1 MKLKTLS
8 VGEVNNYVKK
18 LVENDFILKNL
29 NVKGEISN
37 LKFHSSGHIYFS
49 LKDENSKVNCIMFK
63 NNAVNLDFRLEEGM
77 KVEIKARLGVY
88 HKEGTY
94 QLYCENIKKAGIGEF
109 FEEFHKLKKELSE
122 EGIFDEKYKRALP
135 KFPKRIGIITA
146 RTGAAVRDII
156 NVIQRRNKSLDI
168 ILYPAKV
175 QGENAADSII
185 EGIRY
190 FNNEKSVDVIIL
202 GRGGGSI
209 EELWAFNNRDLAYE
223 IFNGRIP
230 TVSAVGH
237 EVDFTISDFVSDMR
251 APTPSAAGELVSP
264 SLQEM
269 INDLLNKKEFLHR
282 AIDRKFLNA
291 KRDVDLLH
299 KGLKGNNPKHIIE
312 KRIKEVNSL
321 EEKLNFLGKRKIDK
335 AKDELIALNSI
346 LQTLNPLNTLGRG
359 YSVIMDKEDKVIN
372 EVSELKKNDMVKVI
386 MKMAR
391 KETNYESMV
400 SELNEIVKQL
410 ENGDLTL
417 EQSIKSYENGVKIA
431 NKLYKK
437 LSTLE
442 GKIKVVEDEK
452 EEDFG
457 GYSNE
462 Y

>member
-94 QLYCENIKKAGIGEF
+94 QLYCENIKKAGIGEL

-209 EELWAFNNRDLAYE
+209 EELWTFNNRDLAYE
-223 IFNGRIP
+223 IFNSRIS

-291 KRDVDLLH
+291 KKDVDLLH

-312 KRIKEVNSL
+312 KIIKEVNSL

-359 YSVIMDKEDKVIN
+359 YSVIMDKKDKVIN

-386 MKMAR
+386 MKDGSVNIDI
-391 KETNYESMV
+391 KII
-400 SELNEIVKQL
+400 NE
-410 ENGDLTL
+410 
-417 EQSIKSYENGVKIA
+417 
-431 NKLYKK
+431 
-437 LSTLE
+437 
-442 GKIKVVEDEK
+442 
-452 EEDFG
+452 
-457 GYSNE
+457 
-462 Y
+462 

>member
-94 QLYCENIKKAGIGEF
+94 QLYCENIKKAGIGEL

-209 EELWAFNNRDLAYE
+209 EELWAFNNRYLAYE
-223 IFNGRIP
+223 IFNSRIP

-269 INDLLNKKEFLHR
+269 INDLVNKKEFLHR
-282 AIDRKFLNA
+282 AIDRKFLNS
-291 KRDVDLLH
+291 KRDVDLLY

-335 AKDELIALNSI
+335 AKDELVALNSI

-386 MKMAR
+386 MKDGSVNIDI
-391 KETNYESMV
+391 KII
-400 SELNEIVKQL
+400 NE
-410 ENGDLTL
+410 
-417 EQSIKSYENGVKIA
+417 
-431 NKLYKK
+431 
-437 LSTLE
+437 
-442 GKIKVVEDEK
+442 
-452 EEDFG
+452 
-457 GYSNE
+457 
-462 Y
+462 

>member
-94 QLYCENIKKAGIGEF
+94 QLYCENIKKAGIGEL

-209 EELWAFNNRDLAYE
+209 EELWTFNNRDLAYE
-223 IFNGRIP
+223 IFNSRIP

-291 KRDVDLLH
+291 KKDVYLLH

-386 MKMAR
+386 MKDGSVNIDI
-391 KETNYESMV
+391 KII
-400 SELNEIVKQL
+400 NE
-410 ENGDLTL
+410 
-417 EQSIKSYENGVKIA
+417 
-431 NKLYKK
+431 
-437 LSTLE
+437 
-442 GKIKVVEDEK
+442 
-452 EEDFG
+452 
-457 GYSNE
+457 
-462 Y
+462 

>member
-94 QLYCENIKKAGIGEF
+94 QLYCENIKKAGIGEL

-209 EELWAFNNRDLAYE
+209 EELWTFNNRDLAYE
-223 IFNGRIP
+223 IFNSRIP

-269 INDLLNKKEFLHR
+269 INDLVNKKEFLHR

-291 KRDVDLLH
+291 KKDVDLLH

-359 YSVIMDKEDKVIN
+359 YSVIMDKKDKVIN
-372 EVSELKKNDMVKVI
+372 KVSELKKNDMVKVI
-386 MKMAR
+386 MKDGSVNIDI
-391 KETNYESMV
+391 KII
-400 SELNEIVKQL
+400 NE
-410 ENGDLTL
+410 
-417 EQSIKSYENGVKIA
+417 
-431 NKLYKK
+431 
-437 LSTLE
+437 
-442 GKIKVVEDEK
+442 
-452 EEDFG
+452 
-457 GYSNE
+457 
-462 Y
+462 

>member
-8 VGEVNNYVKK
+8 VSEVNNYVKK

-77 KVEIKARLGVY
+77 RVEIKARLGVY

-94 QLYCENIKKAGIGEF
+94 QLYCENIKKAGIGEL

-209 EELWAFNNRDLAYE
+209 EELWAFNNRYLAYE
-223 IFNGRIP
+223 IFNSRIP

-269 INDLLNKKEFLHR
+269 INDLVNKKEFLHR
-282 AIDRKFLNA
+282 AIDRKILNS
-291 KRDVDLLH
+291 KRDVDLLY
-299 KGLKGNNPKHIIE
+299 KGLKCNNPKHIIE
-312 KRIKEVNSL
+312 KRIKEVNTL

-386 MKMAR
+386 MKDGSVNIDI
-391 KETNYESMV
+391 KII
-400 SELNEIVKQL
+400 NE
-410 ENGDLTL
+410 
-417 EQSIKSYENGVKIA
+417 
-431 NKLYKK
+431 
-437 LSTLE
+437 
-442 GKIKVVEDEK
+442 
-452 EEDFG
+452 
-457 GYSNE
+457 
-462 Y
+462 

>member
-94 QLYCENIKKAGIGEF
+94 QLYCENIKKAGIGEL

-223 IFNGRIP
+223 IFNSRIP

-282 AIDRKFLNA
+282 AIDRRFLNA
-291 KRDVDLLH
+291 KRDVDLLY
-299 KGLKGNNPKHIIE
+299 KGLKGNNPTHIIE
-312 KRIKEVNSL
+312 KRIKEVNTL

-359 YSVIMDKEDKVIN
+359 YSVIMDKKDKVIN
-372 EVSELKKNDMVKVI
+372 KVSELKKNDMVKVI
-386 MKMAR
+386 MKDGSVNIDI
-391 KETNYESMV
+391 KII
-400 SELNEIVKQL
+400 NE
-410 ENGDLTL
+410 
-417 EQSIKSYENGVKIA
+417 
-431 NKLYKK
+431 
-437 LSTLE
+437 
-442 GKIKVVEDEK
+442 
-452 EEDFG
+452 
-457 GYSNE
+457 
-462 Y
+462 

>member
-18 LVENDFILKNL
+18 LVENDFILNNL

-77 KVEIKARLGVY
+77 KVEVKARLGVY

-94 QLYCENIKKAGIGEF
+94 QLYCENIKKAGIGEL

-135 KFPKRIGIITA
+135 KLPKRIGIITA

-156 NVIQRRNKSLDI
+156 NVIQRRNKALDI

-209 EELWAFNNRDLAYE
+209 EELWAFNNRELAYE
-223 IFNGRIP
+223 IFNSRIP

-282 AIDRKFLNA
+282 AIDRRFLNA
-291 KRDVDLLH
+291 KRDVDLLY
-299 KGLKGNNPKHIIE
+299 KGLKGNNPTHIIE
-312 KRIKEVNSL
+312 KRIKEVNTL

-372 EVSELKKNDMVKVI
+372 KVSELKKNDMVKVI
-386 MKMAR
+386 MKDGSVNIDI
-391 KETNYESMV
+391 KII
-400 SELNEIVKQL
+400 NE
-410 ENGDLTL
+410 
-417 EQSIKSYENGVKIA
+417 
-431 NKLYKK
+431 
-437 LSTLE
+437 
-442 GKIKVVEDEK
+442 
-452 EEDFG
+452 
-457 GYSNE
+457 
-462 Y
+462 

>member
-94 QLYCENIKKAGIGEF
+94 QLYCENIKKAGIGEL

-146 RTGAAVRDII
+146 KTGAAVRDII

-202 GRGGGSI
+202 GRGGGFI

-223 IFNGRIP
+223 IFNSRIP

-291 KRDVDLLH
+291 KRDVDLLY
-299 KGLKGNNPKHIIE
+299 KGLKGNNPKDIIE

-372 EVSELKKNDMVKVI
+372 NVSELKKNDMVKVI
-386 MKMAR
+386 MKDGSVNIDI
-391 KETNYESMV
+391 KII
-400 SELNEIVKQL
+400 NE
-410 ENGDLTL
+410 
-417 EQSIKSYENGVKIA
+417 
-431 NKLYKK
+431 
-437 LSTLE
+437 
-442 GKIKVVEDEK
+442 
-452 EEDFG
+452 
-457 GYSNE
+457 
-462 Y
+462 

>member
-94 QLYCENIKKAGIGEF
+94 QLYCENIKKAGIGEL

-135 KFPKRIGIITA
+135 KFPKRIGVITA

-175 QGENAADSII
+175 QGENAVDSII

-223 IFNGRIP
+223 IFNSRIP

-291 KRDVDLLH
+291 KKDVDLLH

-386 MKMAR
+386 MKDGSVNIDI
-391 KETNYESMV
+391 KII
-400 SELNEIVKQL
+400 NE
-410 ENGDLTL
+410 
-417 EQSIKSYENGVKIA
+417 
-431 NKLYKK
+431 
-437 LSTLE
+437 
-442 GKIKVVEDEK
+442 
-452 EEDFG
+452 
-457 GYSNE
+457 
-462 Y
+462 

>member
-94 QLYCENIKKAGIGEF
+94 QLYCENIKKAGIGEL

-122 EGIFDEKYKRALP
+122 EGIFDQKYKRALP

-223 IFNGRIP
+223 IFNSRIP

-264 SLQEM
+264 SLKEM

-291 KRDVDLLH
+291 KKDVDLLH

-321 EEKLNFLGKRKIDK
+321 EEKLNFLGKIKIDK

-372 EVSELKKNDMVKVI
+372 KVSELKKNDMVKVI
-386 MKMAR
+386 MKDGSVNIDI
-391 KETNYESMV
+391 KII
-400 SELNEIVKQL
+400 NE
-410 ENGDLTL
+410 
-417 EQSIKSYENGVKIA
+417 
-431 NKLYKK
+431 
-437 LSTLE
+437 
-442 GKIKVVEDEK
+442 
-452 EEDFG
+452 
-457 GYSNE
+457 
-462 Y
+462 

>member
-94 QLYCENIKKAGIGEF
+94 QLYCENIKKAGIGEL

-122 EGIFDEKYKRALP
+122 EGIFDQKYKRALP

-223 IFNGRIP
+223 IFNSRIP

-282 AIDRKFLNA
+282 AVDRRFLNA

-372 EVSELKKNDMVKVI
+372 KVSELKKNDMVKVI
-386 MKMAR
+386 MKDGSVNIDI
-391 KETNYESMV
+391 KII
-400 SELNEIVKQL
+400 NE
-410 ENGDLTL
+410 
-417 EQSIKSYENGVKIA
+417 
-431 NKLYKK
+431 
-437 LSTLE
+437 
-442 GKIKVVEDEK
+442 
-452 EEDFG
+452 
-457 GYSNE
+457 
-462 Y
+462 

>member
-94 QLYCENIKKAGIGEF
+94 QLYCENIKKAGIGEL

-209 EELWAFNNRDLAYE
+209 EELWTFNNRDLAYE
-223 IFNGRIP
+223 IFNSRIP

-282 AIDRKFLNA
+282 AIDIKFLNA

-299 KGLKGNNPKHIIE
+299 QGLKGNNPNDIIE

-372 EVSELKKNDMVKVI
+372 NVSELKKNDMVKVI
-386 MKMAR
+386 MKDGSVNIDI
-391 KETNYESMV
+391 KII
-400 SELNEIVKQL
+400 NE
-410 ENGDLTL
+410 
-417 EQSIKSYENGVKIA
+417 
-431 NKLYKK
+431 
-437 LSTLE
+437 
-442 GKIKVVEDEK
+442 
-452 EEDFG
+452 
-457 GYSNE
+457 
-462 Y
+462 

>member
-18 LVENDFILKNL
+18 IVENDFILKNL

-49 LKDENSKVNCIMFK
+49 LKDENSKINCIMFK

-94 QLYCENIKKAGIGEF
+94 QLYCENIKKAGIGEL

-122 EGIFDEKYKRALP
+122 EGLFDEKYKRALP
-135 KFPKRIGIITA
+135 KYPKRIGMITA

-156 NVIQRRNKSLDI
+156 NVIQRRNKALDI
-168 ILYPAKV
+168 VLYPAKV
-175 QGENAADSII
+175 QGLNAAESII

-209 EELWAFNNRDLAYE
+209 EELWAFNNKELAYE
-223 IFNGRIP
+223 IFNSRIP

-269 INDLLNKKEFLHR
+269 INDLLNKKEFLQR
-282 AIDRKFLNA
+282 AVDRKFLNS
-291 KRDVDLLH
+291 KNNVDLLY
-299 KGLKGNNPKHIIE
+299 KGLKSNNPKSIIE
-312 KRIKEVNSL
+312 KRIKEVNRL

-335 AKDELIALNSI
+335 AKDELVALNSI

-359 YSVIMDKEDKVIN
+359 YSVIMDKNSKVIN
-372 EVSELKKNDMVKVI
+372 EVSELKKNNMVKVI
-386 MKMAR
+386 MKDGSVNIDI
-391 KETNYESMV
+391 KII
-400 SELNEIVKQL
+400 NE
-410 ENGDLTL
+410 
-417 EQSIKSYENGVKIA
+417 
-431 NKLYKK
+431 
-437 LSTLE
+437 
-442 GKIKVVEDEK
+442 
-452 EEDFG
+452 
-457 GYSNE
+457 
-462 Y
+462 

>member
-94 QLYCENIKKAGIGEF
+94 QLYCENIKKAGIGEL

-223 IFNGRIP
+223 IFNSRIP

-291 KRDVDLLH
+291 KKDLDLLH

-372 EVSELKKNDMVKVI
+372 KVSELKKNDMVKVI
-386 MKMAR
+386 MKDGSVNIDI
-391 KETNYESMV
+391 KII
-400 SELNEIVKQL
+400 NE
-410 ENGDLTL
+410 
-417 EQSIKSYENGVKIA
+417 
-431 NKLYKK
+431 
-437 LSTLE
+437 
-442 GKIKVVEDEK
+442 
-452 EEDFG
+452 
-457 GYSNE
+457 
-462 Y
+462 

>member
-8 VGEVNNYVKK
+8 VSEVNNYVKK

-94 QLYCENIKKAGIGEF
+94 QLYCENIKKAGIGEL

-223 IFNGRIP
+223 IFNSRIP

-237 EVDFTISDFVSDMR
+237 EVDFTISDFVRDMR

-282 AIDRKFLNA
+282 AVDRRFLNS

-372 EVSELKKNDMVKVI
+372 KVSELKKNDMVKVI
-386 MKMAR
+386 MKDGSVNIDI
-391 KETNYESMV
+391 KII
-400 SELNEIVKQL
+400 NE
-410 ENGDLTL
+410 
-417 EQSIKSYENGVKIA
+417 
-431 NKLYKK
+431 
-437 LSTLE
+437 
-442 GKIKVVEDEK
+442 
-452 EEDFG
+452 
-457 GYSNE
+457 
-462 Y
+462 

>member
-88 HKEGTY
+88 NKEGTY
-94 QLYCENIKKAGIGEF
+94 QLYCENIKKAGIGEL

-223 IFNGRIP
+223 IFNSRIP

-282 AIDRKFLNA
+282 AVDRRFLNA

-299 KGLKGNNPKHIIE
+299 KGLKGNNPTHIIE
-312 KRIKEVNSL
+312 KRIKEVNTL

-372 EVSELKKNDMVKVI
+372 KVSELKKNDMVKVI
-386 MKMAR
+386 MKDGSVNIDI
-391 KETNYESMV
+391 KII
-400 SELNEIVKQL
+400 NE
-410 ENGDLTL
+410 
-417 EQSIKSYENGVKIA
+417 
-431 NKLYKK
+431 
-437 LSTLE
+437 
-442 GKIKVVEDEK
+442 
-452 EEDFG
+452 
-457 GYSNE
+457 
-462 Y
+462 

>member
-94 QLYCENIKKAGIGEF
+94 QLYCENIKKAGIGEL

-122 EGIFDEKYKRALP
+122 EGIFNEKYKRALP

-209 EELWAFNNRDLAYE
+209 EELWTFNNRDLAYE
-223 IFNGRIP
+223 IFNSRIP

-291 KRDVDLLH
+291 KKDVDLLH

-359 YSVIMDKEDKVIN
+359 YSVIMDKKDKVIN

-386 MKMAR
+386 MKDGSVNIDI
-391 KETNYESMV
+391 KII
-400 SELNEIVKQL
+400 NE
-410 ENGDLTL
+410 
-417 EQSIKSYENGVKIA
+417 
-431 NKLYKK
+431 
-437 LSTLE
+437 
-442 GKIKVVEDEK
+442 
-452 EEDFG
+452 
-457 GYSNE
+457 
-462 Y
+462 

>member
-77 KVEIKARLGVY
+77 KVEVKARLGVY

-94 QLYCENIKKAGIGEF
+94 QLYCENIKKAGIGEL

-156 NVIQRRNKSLDI
+156 NVIQRRNKALDI

-175 QGENAADSII
+175 QGENVADSII

-209 EELWAFNNRDLAYE
+209 EELWAFNNRELAYE
-223 IFNGRIP
+223 IFNSRIP

-282 AIDRKFLNA
+282 AIDRRFLNA
-291 KRDVDLLH
+291 KRDVDLLY
-299 KGLKGNNPKHIIE
+299 KGLKGNNPTHIIE
-312 KRIKEVNSL
+312 KRIKEVNTL

-372 EVSELKKNDMVKVI
+372 KVSELKKNDMVKVI
-386 MKMAR
+386 MKDGSVNIDI
-391 KETNYESMV
+391 KII
-400 SELNEIVKQL
+400 NE
-410 ENGDLTL
+410 
-417 EQSIKSYENGVKIA
+417 
-431 NKLYKK
+431 
-437 LSTLE
+437 
-442 GKIKVVEDEK
+442 
-452 EEDFG
+452 
-457 GYSNE
+457 
-462 Y
+462 

>member
-94 QLYCENIKKAGIGEF
+94 QLYCENIKKAGIGEL

-146 RTGAAVRDII
+146 KTGAAVRDII

-202 GRGGGSI
+202 GRGGGFI

-223 IFNGRIP
+223 IFNSRIP

-291 KRDVDLLH
+291 KRDVDLLY
-299 KGLKGNNPKHIIE
+299 KGLKGNNPKDIIE

-335 AKDELIALNSI
+335 AKYELIALNSI

-372 EVSELKKNDMVKVI
+372 NVSELKKNDMVKVI
-386 MKMAR
+386 MKDGSVNIDI
-391 KETNYESMV
+391 KII
-400 SELNEIVKQL
+400 NE
-410 ENGDLTL
+410 
-417 EQSIKSYENGVKIA
+417 
-431 NKLYKK
+431 
-437 LSTLE
+437 
-442 GKIKVVEDEK
+442 
-452 EEDFG
+452 
-457 GYSNE
+457 
-462 Y
+462 

>member
-94 QLYCENIKKAGIGEF
+94 QLYCENIKKAGIGEL

-156 NVIQRRNKSLDI
+156 NVIQRRNKALDI
-168 ILYPAKV
+168 ILYSAKV

-209 EELWAFNNRDLAYE
+209 EELWAFNNRELAYE
-223 IFNGRIP
+223 IFNSRIP

-282 AIDRKFLNA
+282 AVDRRFLNA

-299 KGLKGNNPKHIIE
+299 KGLKGNNPTHIIE
-312 KRIKEVNSL
+312 KRIKEVNTL

-372 EVSELKKNDMVKVI
+372 KVSELKKNDMVKVI
-386 MKMAR
+386 MKDGSVNIDI
-391 KETNYESMV
+391 KII
-400 SELNEIVKQL
+400 NE
-410 ENGDLTL
+410 
-417 EQSIKSYENGVKIA
+417 
-431 NKLYKK
+431 
-437 LSTLE
+437 
-442 GKIKVVEDEK
+442 
-452 EEDFG
+452 
-457 GYSNE
+457 
-462 Y
+462 

>member
-94 QLYCENIKKAGIGEF
+94 QLYCENIKKAGIGEL

-122 EGIFDEKYKRALP
+122 EGIFDQKYKRALP

-175 QGENAADSII
+175 QGENAEDSII

-223 IFNGRIP
+223 IFNSRIP

-237 EVDFTISDFVSDMR
+237 EVDFTISDFVSDTR

-282 AIDRKFLNA
+282 AVDRRFLNA
-291 KRDVDLLH
+291 KRDVDLLY
-299 KGLKGNNPKHIIE
+299 KGLKGNNPTHIIE
-312 KRIKEVNSL
+312 KRIKEVNTL

-372 EVSELKKNDMVKVI
+372 KVSELKKNDMVKVI
-386 MKMAR
+386 MKYGSVNIDI
-391 KETNYESMV
+391 KII
-400 SELNEIVKQL
+400 NE
-410 ENGDLTL
+410 
-417 EQSIKSYENGVKIA
+417 
-431 NKLYKK
+431 
-437 LSTLE
+437 
-442 GKIKVVEDEK
+442 
-452 EEDFG
+452 
-457 GYSNE
+457 
-462 Y
+462 

>member
-77 KVEIKARLGVY
+77 RVEIKARLGVY

-94 QLYCENIKKAGIGEF
+94 QLYCENIKKAGIGEL

-135 KFPKRIGIITA
+135 KFPKRVGIITA

-156 NVIQRRNKSLDI
+156 NVIQRRNKALDI

-223 IFNGRIP
+223 IFNSRIP

-264 SLQEM
+264 SLKEM
-269 INDLLNKKEFLHR
+269 INDLVNKKEFLHR

-291 KRDVDLLH
+291 KKDVDLLH

-386 MKMAR
+386 MKDGSVNIDI
-391 KETNYESMV
+391 KII
-400 SELNEIVKQL
+400 NE
-410 ENGDLTL
+410 
-417 EQSIKSYENGVKIA
+417 
-431 NKLYKK
+431 
-437 LSTLE
+437 
-442 GKIKVVEDEK
+442 
-452 EEDFG
+452 
-457 GYSNE
+457 
-462 Y
+462 

>member
-94 QLYCENIKKAGIGEF
+94 QLYCENIKKAGIGEL
-109 FEEFHKLKKELSE
+109 FEEFHKLKKEISE

-209 EELWAFNNRDLAYE
+209 EELWTFNNRDLAYE
-223 IFNGRIP
+223 IFNSRIP

-291 KRDVDLLH
+291 KKDVDLLH

-359 YSVIMDKEDKVIN
+359 YSVIMDKKDKVIN

-386 MKMAR
+386 MKDGSVNIDI
-391 KETNYESMV
+391 KII
-400 SELNEIVKQL
+400 NE
-410 ENGDLTL
+410 
-417 EQSIKSYENGVKIA
+417 
-431 NKLYKK
+431 
-437 LSTLE
+437 
-442 GKIKVVEDEK
+442 
-452 EEDFG
+452 
-457 GYSNE
+457 
-462 Y
+462 

>member
-94 QLYCENIKKAGIGEF
+94 QLYCENIKKAGIGEL

-135 KFPKRIGIITA
+135 KFPKRVGIITA

-223 IFNGRIP
+223 IFNSRIP

-264 SLQEM
+264 SLKEM
-269 INDLLNKKEFLHR
+269 INDLVNKKEFLHR

-291 KRDVDLLH
+291 KKDVDLLH
-299 KGLKGNNPKHIIE
+299 KGLKGNNPKNIIE

-372 EVSELKKNDMVKVI
+372 KVSELKKNDMVKVI
-386 MKMAR
+386 MKDGSVNIDI
-391 KETNYESMV
+391 KII
-400 SELNEIVKQL
+400 NE
-410 ENGDLTL
+410 
-417 EQSIKSYENGVKIA
+417 
-431 NKLYKK
+431 
-437 LSTLE
+437 
-442 GKIKVVEDEK
+442 
-452 EEDFG
+452 
-457 GYSNE
+457 
-462 Y
+462 

>member
-94 QLYCENIKKAGIGEF
+94 QLYCENIKKAGIGEL

-122 EGIFDEKYKRALP
+122 EGIFDQKYKRALP

-223 IFNGRIP
+223 IFNSRIP

-264 SLQEM
+264 SLKEM

-282 AIDRKFLNA
+282 AVDRRFLNA

-299 KGLKGNNPKHIIE
+299 KGLKGNNPTHIIE
-312 KRIKEVNSL
+312 KRIKEVNTL

-372 EVSELKKNDMVKVI
+372 KVSELKKNDMVKVI
-386 MKMAR
+386 MKDGSVNIDI
-391 KETNYESMV
+391 KII
-400 SELNEIVKQL
+400 NE
-410 ENGDLTL
+410 
-417 EQSIKSYENGVKIA
+417 
-431 NKLYKK
+431 
-437 LSTLE
+437 
-442 GKIKVVEDEK
+442 
-452 EEDFG
+452 
-457 GYSNE
+457 
-462 Y
+462 

>member
-190 FNNEKSVDVIIL
+190 FNNEKLVDVIIL

-386 MKMAR
+386 MKDGSVNIDI
-391 KETNYESMV
+391 KII
-400 SELNEIVKQL
+400 NE
-410 ENGDLTL
+410 
-417 EQSIKSYENGVKIA
+417 
-431 NKLYKK
+431 
-437 LSTLE
+437 
-442 GKIKVVEDEK
+442 
-452 EEDFG
+452 
-457 GYSNE
+457 
-462 Y
+462 

>member
-94 QLYCENIKKAGIGEF
+94 QLYCENIKKAGIGEL

-209 EELWAFNNRDLAYE
+209 EELWAFNNRYLAYE
-223 IFNGRIP
+223 IFNSRIP

-264 SLQEM
+264 SLKEM
-269 INDLLNKKEFLHR
+269 INDLVNKKEFLHR
-282 AIDRKFLNA
+282 AIDRRFLNS

-359 YSVIMDKEDKVIN
+359 YSVIMDKKDKVIN
-372 EVSELKKNDMVKVI
+372 KVSELKKNNMVKVI
-386 MKMAR
+386 MKDGSVNIDI
-391 KETNYESMV
+391 KII
-400 SELNEIVKQL
+400 NE
-410 ENGDLTL
+410 
-417 EQSIKSYENGVKIA
+417 
-431 NKLYKK
+431 
-437 LSTLE
+437 
-442 GKIKVVEDEK
+442 
-452 EEDFG
+452 
-457 GYSNE
+457 
-462 Y
+462 

>member
-94 QLYCENIKKAGIGEF
+94 QLYCENIKKAGIGEL

-122 EGIFDEKYKRALP
+122 EGIFDQKYKRALP

-223 IFNGRIP
+223 IFNSRIP

-291 KRDVDLLH
+291 KRDVDLLY
-299 KGLKGNNPKHIIE
+299 KGLKGNNPTHIIE
-312 KRIKEVNSL
+312 KRIKEVNTL

-372 EVSELKKNDMVKVI
+372 KVSELKKNDMVKVI
-386 MKMAR
+386 MKDGSVNIDI
-391 KETNYESMV
+391 KII
-400 SELNEIVKQL
+400 NE
-410 ENGDLTL
+410 
-417 EQSIKSYENGVKIA
+417 
-431 NKLYKK
+431 
-437 LSTLE
+437 
-442 GKIKVVEDEK
+442 
-452 EEDFG
+452 
-457 GYSNE
+457 
-462 Y
+462 

>member
-94 QLYCENIKKAGIGEF
+94 QLYCENIRKAGIGEL

-223 IFNGRIP
+223 IFNSRIP

-291 KRDVDLLH
+291 KKDVDLLH

-359 YSVIMDKEDKVIN
+359 YSVIMDKKDKVIN
-372 EVSELKKNDMVKVI
+372 KVSELKKNDMVKVI
-386 MKMAR
+386 MKDGSVNIDI
-391 KETNYESMV
+391 KII
-400 SELNEIVKQL
+400 NE
-410 ENGDLTL
+410 
-417 EQSIKSYENGVKIA
+417 
-431 NKLYKK
+431 
-437 LSTLE
+437 
-442 GKIKVVEDEK
+442 
-452 EEDFG
+452 
-457 GYSNE
+457 
-462 Y
+462 

>member
-8 VGEVNNYVKK
+8 VGEVNNYIKK

-77 KVEIKARLGVY
+77 KVEVKARLGVY

-94 QLYCENIKKAGIGEF
+94 QLYCENIKKAGIGEL

-209 EELWAFNNRDLAYE
+209 EELWAFNNRELAYE
-223 IFNGRIP
+223 IFNSRIP

-282 AIDRKFLNA
+282 AIDRRFLNA
-291 KRDVDLLH
+291 KRDVDLLY
-299 KGLKGNNPKHIIE
+299 KGLKGNNPTHIIE
-312 KRIKEVNSL
+312 KRIKEVNTL

-372 EVSELKKNDMVKVI
+372 KVSELKKNDMVKVI
-386 MKMAR
+386 MKDGSVNIDI
-391 KETNYESMV
+391 KII
-400 SELNEIVKQL
+400 NE
-410 ENGDLTL
+410 
-417 EQSIKSYENGVKIA
+417 
-431 NKLYKK
+431 
-437 LSTLE
+437 
-442 GKIKVVEDEK
+442 
-452 EEDFG
+452 
-457 GYSNE
+457 
-462 Y
+462 

>member
-94 QLYCENIKKAGIGEF
+94 QLYCENIKKAGIGEL

-135 KFPKRIGIITA
+135 KFPKRVGIITA

-156 NVIQRRNKSLDI
+156 NVIQRINKSLDI

-223 IFNGRIP
+223 IFNSRIP

-264 SLQEM
+264 SLKEM
-269 INDLLNKKEFLHR
+269 INDLVNKKEFLHR

-291 KRDVDLLH
+291 KKDVDLLH

-372 EVSELKKNDMVKVI
+372 KVSELKKNDMVKVI
-386 MKMAR
+386 MKDGSVNIDI
-391 KETNYESMV
+391 KII
-400 SELNEIVKQL
+400 NE
-410 ENGDLTL
+410 
-417 EQSIKSYENGVKIA
+417 
-431 NKLYKK
+431 
-437 LSTLE
+437 
-442 GKIKVVEDEK
+442 
-452 EEDFG
+452 
-457 GYSNE
+457 
-462 Y
+462 

>member
-94 QLYCENIKKAGIGEF
+94 QLYCENIKKAGIGEL

-135 KFPKRIGIITA
+135 KFPKRVGIITA

-223 IFNGRIP
+223 IFNSRIP

-264 SLQEM
+264 SLKEM

-299 KGLKGNNPKHIIE
+299 KGLKGNNPTHIIE

-372 EVSELKKNDMVKVI
+372 KVSELKKNDMVKVI
-386 MKMAR
+386 MKDGSVNIDI
-391 KETNYESMV
+391 KII
-400 SELNEIVKQL
+400 NE
-410 ENGDLTL
+410 
-417 EQSIKSYENGVKIA
+417 
-431 NKLYKK
+431 
-437 LSTLE
+437 
-442 GKIKVVEDEK
+442 
-452 EEDFG
+452 
-457 GYSNE
+457 
-462 Y
+462 

>member
-94 QLYCENIKKAGIGEF
+94 QLYCENIKKAGIGEL

-135 KFPKRIGIITA
+135 KLPKRIGIITA

-223 IFNGRIP
+223 IFNSRIP

-386 MKMAR
+386 MKDGSVNIDI
-391 KETNYESMV
+391 KII
-400 SELNEIVKQL
+400 NE
-410 ENGDLTL
+410 
-417 EQSIKSYENGVKIA
+417 
-431 NKLYKK
+431 
-437 LSTLE
+437 
-442 GKIKVVEDEK
+442 
-452 EEDFG
+452 
-457 GYSNE
+457 
-462 Y
+462 

>member
-94 QLYCENIKKAGIGEF
+94 QLYCENIKKAGIGEL

-146 RTGAAVRDII
+146 KTGAAVRDII

-202 GRGGGSI
+202 GRGGGFI

-223 IFNGRIP
+223 IFNSRIP

-291 KRDVDLLH
+291 KRDVDLLY
-299 KGLKGNNPKHIIE
+299 KGLKGNNPKDIIE

-386 MKMAR
+386 MKDGSVNIDI
-391 KETNYESMV
+391 KII
-400 SELNEIVKQL
+400 NE
-410 ENGDLTL
+410 
-417 EQSIKSYENGVKIA
+417 
-431 NKLYKK
+431 
-437 LSTLE
+437 
-442 GKIKVVEDEK
+442 
-452 EEDFG
+452 
-457 GYSNE
+457 
-462 Y
+462 

>member
-94 QLYCENIKKAGIGEF
+94 QLYCENIKKAGIGEL

-209 EELWAFNNRDLAYE
+209 EELWAFNNRYLAYE
-223 IFNGRIP
+223 IFNSRIP

-269 INDLLNKKEFLHR
+269 INDLVNKKEFLHR
-282 AIDRKFLNA
+282 AIDRKFLNS
-291 KRDVDLLH
+291 KRDVDLLY
-299 KGLKGNNPKHIIE
+299 KGLKGNNPKYIIE
-312 KRIKEVNSL
+312 KRIKELNSL

-386 MKMAR
+386 MKDGSVNIDI
-391 KETNYESMV
+391 KII
-400 SELNEIVKQL
+400 NE
-410 ENGDLTL
+410 
-417 EQSIKSYENGVKIA
+417 
-431 NKLYKK
+431 
-437 LSTLE
+437 
-442 GKIKVVEDEK
+442 
-452 EEDFG
+452 
-457 GYSNE
+457 
-462 Y
+462 

>member
-94 QLYCENIKKAGIGEF
+94 QLYCENIKKAGIGEL

-209 EELWAFNNRDLAYE
+209 EELWAFNNRELAYE
-223 IFNGRIP
+223 IFNSRIP

-269 INDLLNKKEFLHR
+269 INDLLNKKEFLNR
-282 AIDRKFLNA
+282 AIDRKFLNS

-299 KGLKGNNPKHIIE
+299 KGLKVNNPKHIIE

-386 MKMAR
+386 MKDGSVNIDI
-391 KETNYESMV
+391 KII
-400 SELNEIVKQL
+400 NE
-410 ENGDLTL
+410 
-417 EQSIKSYENGVKIA
+417 
-431 NKLYKK
+431 
-437 LSTLE
+437 
-442 GKIKVVEDEK
+442 
-452 EEDFG
+452 
-457 GYSNE
+457 
-462 Y
+462 

>member
-94 QLYCENIKKAGIGEF
+94 QLYCENIKKAGIGEL

-135 KFPKRIGIITA
+135 KFPKRVGIITA

-223 IFNGRIP
+223 IFNSRIP

-291 KRDVDLLH
+291 KKDVDLLH

-359 YSVIMDKEDKVIN
+359 YSVIMDKKDKVIN

-386 MKMAR
+386 MKDGSVNIDI
-391 KETNYESMV
+391 KII
-400 SELNEIVKQL
+400 NE
-410 ENGDLTL
+410 
-417 EQSIKSYENGVKIA
+417 
-431 NKLYKK
+431 
-437 LSTLE
+437 
-442 GKIKVVEDEK
+442 
-452 EEDFG
+452 
-457 GYSNE
+457 
-462 Y
+462 

>member
-94 QLYCENIKKAGIGEF
+94 QLYCENIKKAGIGEL

-223 IFNGRIP
+223 IFNSRIP

-264 SLQEM
+264 SLKEM

-291 KRDVDLLH
+291 KKDVDLLH
-299 KGLKGNNPKHIIE
+299 KGLKGNNPKDIIE

-372 EVSELKKNDMVKVI
+372 KVSELKKNDMVKVI
-386 MKMAR
+386 MKDGSVNIDI
-391 KETNYESMV
+391 KII
-400 SELNEIVKQL
+400 NE
-410 ENGDLTL
+410 
-417 EQSIKSYENGVKIA
+417 
-431 NKLYKK
+431 
-437 LSTLE
+437 
-442 GKIKVVEDEK
+442 
-452 EEDFG
+452 
-457 GYSNE
+457 
-462 Y
+462 

>member
-94 QLYCENIKKAGIGEF
+94 QLYCENIKKAGIGEL

-190 FNNEKSVDVIIL
+190 FNNKKSVDVIIL

-209 EELWAFNNRDLAYE
+209 EELWAFNNRELAYE
-223 IFNGRIP
+223 IFNSRIP

-282 AIDRKFLNA
+282 AVDRRFLNS

-386 MKMAR
+386 MKDGSVNIDI
-391 KETNYESMV
+391 KII
-400 SELNEIVKQL
+400 NE
-410 ENGDLTL
+410 
-417 EQSIKSYENGVKIA
+417 
-431 NKLYKK
+431 
-437 LSTLE
+437 
-442 GKIKVVEDEK
+442 
-452 EEDFG
+452 
-457 GYSNE
+457 
-462 Y
+462 